1 MACSMM
7 LLRGAGRRVAVLL
20 SGLLLSIASNG
31 AVIADPVP
39 APAFVFPVI
48 QCTFEISFMNTEKN
62 LAMVKQ
68 CPHLAD
74 KTPYVVT
81 FSAIAIHADDAVSAG
96 AFVIKAGAERVEDMT
111 KGAQVTFK
119 IAPAAPSAS
128 GFVWTAPGPIVRED
142 TVQNP
147 GPGAVAVVQFIDK
160 GCGGANCA
168 ISGTLT
174 IRAKGP

>member
-1 MACSMM
+1 M
-7 LLRGAGRRVAVLL
+7 GRSLFWFKSVSQQIAALFG
-20 SGLLLSIASNG
+20 GLLLSATSIEGILAETNTTPTF
-31 AVIADPVP
+31 A
-39 APAFVFPVI
+39 FPVI
-48 QCTFEISFMNTEKN
+48 QCTFEIGFMNTEKN

-81 FSAIAIHADDAVSAG
+81 FSNVKIQADDAVSAG
-96 AFVIKAGAERVEDMT
+96 AFMMKIGAEKVEDMS

-119 IAPAAPSAS
+119 ISAS
-128 GFVWTAPGPIVRED
+128 GNSALVWTAPGPIVREA

-147 GPGAVAVVQFIDK
+147 GPGAVAVVQFVDR
-160 GCGGANCA
+160 GCGEANCA